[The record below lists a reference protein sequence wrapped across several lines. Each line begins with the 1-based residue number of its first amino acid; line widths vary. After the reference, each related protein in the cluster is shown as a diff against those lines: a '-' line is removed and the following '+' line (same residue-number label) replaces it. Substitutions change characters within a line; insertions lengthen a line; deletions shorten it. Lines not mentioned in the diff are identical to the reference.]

1 MSTGT
6 GIAPRHICTGTGLS
20 LALSHGQSTEC
31 SRSSSSAAQQSS
43 RPCTGTPREYSR
55 GLSMLA
61 RASTHK
67 PARSAFSVRRGS
79 RALAG
84 RARRYAARHRKACPA
99 LVAPP
104 ATAQRSADNVTCRAA
119 PTRRTRQANTHRG
132 ARSRAGHS
140 VRRARH
146 EPRRADQVLAG
157 LRLPAP
163 QLRHRRHHRRTRAG
177 TARRHGSSR
186 LAAPSVRASAVVTT
200 ASVGTRR

>member
-6 GIAPRHICTGTGLS
+6 GLAPRHICTGTGLS

-31 SRSSSSAAQQSS
+31 SRSSSSAAQQSW

-67 PARSAFSVRRGS
+67 PARSAFSSAVVAAHLPAVRGGMRHGTE
-79 RALAG
+79 RL
-84 RARRYAARHRKACPA
+84 ARHAWPH
-99 LVAPP
+99 PP
-104 ATAQRSADNVTCRAA
+104 QRSADNVTCRAA